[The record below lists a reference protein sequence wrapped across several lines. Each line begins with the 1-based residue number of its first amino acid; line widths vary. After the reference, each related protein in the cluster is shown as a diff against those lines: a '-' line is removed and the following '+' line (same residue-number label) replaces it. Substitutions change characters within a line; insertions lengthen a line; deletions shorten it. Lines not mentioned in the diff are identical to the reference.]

1 MKFDSF
7 PNCMKI
13 NFDPLLIFEAIF
25 YASQVDQ
32 SSFRMHIEHGIRS
45 SSPTSLY
52 QGSYPRVLGV
62 PTVPNTCL
70 MDLEYGLIV

>member
-52 QGSYPRVLGV
+52 QGSNPRVMGV
-62 PTVPNTCL
+62 PTILNTCL
-70 MDLEYGLIV
+70 MDLEYGLVV